1 MTDYGRSLKG
11 GVLSGTG
18 DWLTVCDRNLIG
30 GVLSGT
36 GD

>member
-1 MTDYGRSLKG
+1 MDCGRSLKG
-11 GVLSGTG
+11 GVLSVTG
-18 DWLTVCDRNLIG
+18 DWLTDCGRSMKG